1 MWQYVLCVRYFVIIL
16 LRDVRL
22 RVHLSRPNVTRLV
35 KCVTTL
41 DVDVYRKINVIWH
54 SLQNIFDLF
63 FEHYGPLARDFI
75 FSGTIFRAM
84 LSRDRLGGDELCCHH
99 FKLT

>member
-1 MWQYVLCVRYFVIIL
+1 MLMWQCVLCVRNFVIIL

-41 DVDVYRKINVIWH
+41 DGDVYRKLNVIWH
-54 SLQNIFDLF
+54 SLQNIFDSF
-63 FEHYGPLARDFI
+63 
-75 FSGTIFRAM
+75 
-84 LSRDRLGGDELCCHH
+84 
-99 FKLT
+99 